1 MPPRARGSTSRAPTN
16 ASSSSTGAR
25 RADNEPDAPQSPP
38 HAAATSAPSNDD
50 PLNSSTASSIIQD
63 ALAII
68 SSTASDP
75 DTGKRY
81 RQPKDAELHNVK
93 RALERLQEHLS
104 SSAAPAP
111 GPSSTPNAADAS
123 PPISRSDFE
132 ILLGRFGALERTVL
146 ETAAPSPPTTD
157 STPNRRNPPPGTIA
171 ARFAATVYAHRHT
184 STPRVRFRV
193 VLNTRGL
200 PPDHPARNLGAPQIF
215 NALKDPIFR
224 SEMVTPLSVE
234 KLRSGDIGINFANQ
248 LEVEQV
254 LASEGDRW
262 LAEAF
267 PDQEALPTLREPTFG
282 LLQTIVVHGIP
293 FADKDGEGM
302 AAALTSTNNINFINT
317 RFLASPAKREAHPNG
332 FGPASSRNIGPIF
345 DSSNAGT
352 VNSSATSR
360 VTVADL
366 LSVGCARENIRQST
380 ILPAQHAAAPP
391 PHHAPHTAS
400 AAPTAAR
407 RTRQTTSNA

>member
-157 STPNRRNPPPGTIA
+157 ST
-171 ARFAATVYAHRHT
+171 
-184 STPRVRFRV
+184 
-193 VLNTRGL
+193 
-200 PPDHPARNLGAPQIF
+200 
-215 NALKDPIFR
+215 
-224 SEMVTPLSVE
+224 
-234 KLRSGDIGINFANQ
+234 
-248 LEVEQV
+248 
-254 LASEGDRW
+254 
-262 LAEAF
+262 
-267 PDQEALPTLREPTFG
+267 
-282 LLQTIVVHGIP
+282 
-293 FADKDGEGM
+293 
-302 AAALTSTNNINFINT
+302 
-317 RFLASPAKREAHPNG
+317 
-332 FGPASSRNIGPIF
+332 
-345 DSSNAGT
+345 
-352 VNSSATSR
+352 
-360 VTVADL
+360 
-366 LSVGCARENIRQST
+366 
-380 ILPAQHAAAPP
+380 
-391 PHHAPHTAS
+391 
-400 AAPTAAR
+400 
-407 RTRQTTSNA
+407 